1 CSSWCRCWRR
11 RGCRTRCSRAVPAAG
26 VQLQEIF
33 ISAAPDDH
41 FTASPDCR
49 VRDSGGRGVGGGRGY
64 PTISAGTISPAGVKW
79 ERGNLISTPDDHL
92 TAGPHCCVIAAG
104 IGRVRGSGG
113 GATSVGVFVC
123 ADRGGHRG

>member
-1 CSSWCRCWRR
+1 
-11 RGCRTRCSRAVPAAG
+11 AVPSSG

-49 VRDSGGRGVGGGRGY
+49 VIDSGARGVGGPRGY

-92 TAGPHCCVIAAG
+92 TAGPHCRVIAAG
-104 IGRVRGSGG
+104 IGCVRCVFGFSTFSAWFLFGS
-113 GATSVGVFVC
+113 
-123 ADRGGHRG
+123 